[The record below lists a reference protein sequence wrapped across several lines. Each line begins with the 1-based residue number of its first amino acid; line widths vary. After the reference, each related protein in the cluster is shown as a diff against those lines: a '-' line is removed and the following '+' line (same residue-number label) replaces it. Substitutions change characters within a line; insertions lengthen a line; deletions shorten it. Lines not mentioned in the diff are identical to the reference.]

1 MRVKKDQ
8 EKTKLARCQV
18 YSITYQKQNKFNDIG
33 PREFVVVLKNV
44 RLYNL
49 NTRWGRSDNYFKAV
63 IGSVQYAEFFQKLE
77 HHLKKTTNSSDI
89 RNFVKQDT
97 HSNIPVLS
105 FQAATTFCKFKDSN
119 DRETELPKTTYI
131 ASANIHLCISYSM
144 THNNCLKTG
153 LRAVCIRFNFFH
165 EPQI

>member
-33 PREFVVVLKNV
+33 TREFVVVLKNV

-49 NTRWGRSDNYFKAV
+49 NTRWGRSVNYFKAV

-97 HSNIPVLS
+97 HLNIPVIS
-105 FQAATTFCKFKDSN
+105 FQTTTFCKFKDASN
-119 DRETELPKTTYI
+119 DREIELPKTTYI
-131 ASANIHLCISYSM
+131 ASATIHLCISYSM
-144 THNNCLKTG
+144 IFNNCLKTG
-153 LRAVCIRFNFFH
+153 IRINFYH
-165 EPQI
+165 EPQIKFF